1 MDALNLGIRLEPSII
16 ERYLLMCHR
25 DGVEPSDVL
34 GELIACIASGEPS
47 SWPTEVPAKEF
58 YHAFV
63 DIVQNCHR
71 AGFGQWLDR
80 TGRLDADET
89 DLEGLY
95 QEYMDSPWSHQGT
108 TFEGALSDLRAYQA
122 DRETIKA
129 EARAYRDR
137 AQGGKAQ
144 AVRLREA
151 MDRAGIDAREL
162 ADLLGVSLETFWGL
176 AERMGD
182 EFTVDELDRIAGR
195 LHLTGTEI
203 NHIFFDA

>member
-16 ERYLLMCHR
+16 ERFLLMCHR

-47 SWPTEVPAKEF
+47 SWPTEVPAKDF
-58 YHAFV
+58 YQAFV

-80 TGRLDADET
+80 TGRLDADGS

-95 QEYMDSPWSHQGT
+95 QEYMESPWAHQGM

-122 DRETIKA
+122 DMEAIRA
-129 EARAYRDR
+129 EARAYKDR
-137 AQGGKAQ
+137 AETGQAQ
-144 AVRLREA
+144 AARLREA
-151 MDRAGIDAREL
+151 IDRAGTSAREL
-162 ADLLGVSLETFWGL
+162 ADLLGVSLETFWGR

-195 LHLTGTEI
+195 LQLTGSEI
-203 NHIFFDA
+203 DRIFFDA